1 MALQGRSENELS
13 LAAALATDDVA
24 LAAWIELMEYLP
36 FDEVN
41 INTQRLAPIIFN
53 NLRHY
58 SNVPE
63 RERLRGTYK
72 YHWAKTTQ
80 IIYSIAPLLQLLD
93 QASINYRIIKGL
105 AIQLSQRTV
114 GARIMAD
121 CDIVIK
127 EKDAQRAVE
136 IIESLGFRPKFHA
149 PCNCY
154 PSTAHFYPPTGY
166 IQGLSFTHGKT
177 ELDLHVAESKFPKRL
192 LGRMLD
198 HPPELVR
205 WGSLVVCV
213 PNQEL
218 LTLHAIVHGERA
230 NGPSDLV
237 QAVSDVVQLSR
248 TVDIKKIGILAK
260 ELKLEGSVANFRR
273 LTDKASF
280 KTPYLSL
287 PNVGHFKSTWLHT
300 RRAWLQS
307 SYGPLLILRQIRARR
322 SGRKIVVDF
331 HNQSL
336 FSRILYRIWL
346 YTGQIVV
353 LERWICNLGGRFMR
367 KPQAAI
373 SDGLIVAPFT
383 RDFTN
388 NQLSIL
394 RVAQDTLDWRFRIR
408 LPVDSKRVMIRVHAE
423 ALSKLDFTVIVNGVV
438 LCDIFGDDP
447 NTHVVTIQQPR
458 TDLEISLRPLWD
470 ACPLCFSKLNSM
482 ELKFNV
488 KQSSDQQ

>member
-1 MALQGRSENELS
+1 MPLQERSENELS
-13 LAAALATDDVA
+13 LTAALATNDVA

-53 NLRHY
+53 NLRHC

-72 YHWAKTTQ
+72 YYWAKTTR
-80 IIYSIAPLLQLLD
+80 IIHSIAPLLQLLD

-121 CDIVIK
+121 CDIVIR
-127 EKDAQRAVE
+127 ERDAQRAIE
-136 IIESLGFRPKFHA
+136 IFESLGFRPKFHA
-149 PCNCY
+149 RCNCHS
-154 PSTAHFYPPTGY
+154 STANTYSPTGY
-166 IQGLSFTHGKT
+166 IQGLSFTHGET

-205 WGSLVVCV
+205 WGSHVVCV

-218 LTLHAIVHGERA
+218 LLLHSIVHGERE

-248 TVDIKKIGILAK
+248 TVDIKKVEILAK
-260 ELKLEGSVANFRR
+260 QLKLEGSVANFRR
-273 LTDKASF
+273 LTDKAGFNS
-280 KTPYLSL
+280 PNLSPL
-287 PNVGHFKSTWLHT
+287 NVGNFKSTSLHT
-300 RRAWLQS
+300 LRAWFQS
-307 SYGPLLILRQIRARR
+307 SNGLLLVPRQIRARR
-322 SGRKIVVDF
+322 AGRKIVVDF

-346 YTGQIVV
+346 CTGQIVV
-353 LERWICNLGGRFMR
+353 LERWICNFGGRFMR

-373 SDGLIVAPFT
+373 SDGLIVAPFA

-388 NQLSIL
+388 NQMSIL

-408 LPVDSKRVMIRVHAE
+408 LPVDSETVMIKVHAE
-423 ALSKLDFTVIVNGVV
+423 ALSKIDLIVFVNGVV
-438 LCDIFGDDP
+438 LCEIIGGDQRTTQIF
-447 NTHVVTIQQPR
+447 TIQRPR
-458 TDLEISLRPLWD
+458 TDLEISLRPLWA

-482 ELKFNV
+482 ELEFNV
-488 KQSSDQQ
+488 K